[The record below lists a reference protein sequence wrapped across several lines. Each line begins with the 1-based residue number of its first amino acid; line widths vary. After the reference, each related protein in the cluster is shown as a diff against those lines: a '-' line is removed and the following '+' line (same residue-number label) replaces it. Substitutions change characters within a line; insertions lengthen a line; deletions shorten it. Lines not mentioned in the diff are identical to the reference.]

1 MIKNKKRFNK
11 NMNKKLNKKGLT
23 PVIAVILLLMMTVA
37 VAGAAFYWL
46 VKIQGSMQSGTES
59 YEGKLVERM
68 AGKVGL
74 SAVYYDRD
82 NKLLKLYLQNQ
93 GNTEIPLTD
102 SATPPTTTW
111 ILLDN
116 EQQTICSGD
125 WSGNSA
131 AGGYNAKCTGTGCD
145 SALVLGAVR
154 EVILDL
160 DYQNSGLCDISDDDD
175 YPEETMFY
183 FVADFSGKATAGGQ
197 FLK

>member
-1 MIKNKKRFNK
+1 MIHK
-11 NMNKKLNKKGLT
+11 KKLGKKGIT

-46 VKIQGSMQSGTES
+46 VKIQGGMQGGTES

-68 AGKVGL
+68 AGYVGVA
-74 SAVYYDRD
+74 AVYYDRS
-82 NKLLKLYLQNQ
+82 NKLLKIHLQNQ

-102 SATPPTTTW
+102 SNAPPTTTW
-111 ILLDN
+111 ILIN
-116 EQQTICSGD
+116 SARQTVCSGD

-131 AGGYNAKCTGTGCD
+131 AGGYNAKCTGSGCD
-145 SALVLGAVR
+145 DNLVIGAMQ

-175 YPEETMFY
+175 YPEESMFY
-183 FVADFSGKATAGGQ
+183 FTIDFSGKGTAGGQ